1 MFLSFMRIEIEKLEK
16 KKKIMKNKFEI
27 KRDDSGKKKIR
38 IVCFVHEVITNRV
51 IL

>member
-1 MFLSFMRIEIEKLEK
+1 
-16 KKKIMKNKFEI
+16 MKNKFEI
-27 KRDDSGKKKIR
+27 KRYDRGKKIR